1 MTKTDYQYDD
11 QGFRE
16 DLKNKDDVL
25 HQPDADRSAWQP
37 QVLDYDT
44 TLAVLK
50 GDQAVKPE
58 YQFDD
63 QVLAKIK
70 QDLPKIGETATK
82 QVIEDK
88 YQQIL
93 LARYNIDQDKNVTAK
108 INREN
113 DN

>member
-1 MTKTDYQYDD
+1 MAKADYQYDD

-16 DLKNKDDVL
+16 DLKSKDDVL

-70 QDLPKIGETATK
+70 HNLSKIGDTATNK
-82 QVIEDK
+82 VIEDK

-93 LARYNIDQDKNVTAK
+93 LARYNIDQDKNITTK
-108 INREN
+108 LQK
-113 DN
+113 